1 MTRKLALAATFLLA
15 ACGQQDDHSRIAEN
29 EAADTAA
36 VPKAVESVPS
46 LEGQWN
52 VAAIDGKPVGAD
64 SAMTANFAGG
74 KASIAVGCARRG
86 FTYTQNRNVVS
97 FAADPGGS
105 ANCEGRG
112 TSAEHEAAFVA
123 LQGASIAIFGNE
135 GKEANL
141 SGTGGNLELERR

>member
-1 MTRKLALAATFLLA
+1 MTRKLAVAAIFLLA
-15 ACGQQDDHSRIAEN
+15 ACGQQKDRGRVAEN
-29 EAADTAA
+29 VAADTAA

-52 VAAIDGKPVGAD
+52 VAAIDGKPVGAG
-64 SAMTANFAGG
+64 SAMTASFSGG

-112 TSAEHEAAFVA
+112 TSAEHEAAFAA
-123 LQGASIAIFGNE
+123 LQGASIAIFGND
-135 GKEANL
+135 GKKANL